1 MLASLVLTLF
11 AVMSGTLC
19 TYFYDDTDD
28 GTTRAVVVWRIAAG
42 CATGMAWLAIAGFAV
57 ASVIG
62 MTGWTIIAAA
72 ALVVLPAILLMTF
85 CPQLISYMRRDA
97 RILFIANGEGGR
109 RGSVHHRIAHR
120 VVWGMVA
127 MVLFAVCLNVYF
139 ERASGIYTGFE
150 TNLGDMPFHVSIING
165 FAKGD
170 NFPPQHTEFAG
181 VPLTYPFLV
190 DFVAGLFVRAGATM
204 GDALLV
210 ENFALMMAFVVLMA
224 TWGAEFARNRFDE
237 SGLDKRGT
245 VKEHRGR
252 GRAVGLVSV
261 ALVLL
266 SGGLGWVMFLRELY
280 AGGVSNLFAL
290 LGNLP
295 HHYTITGSQF
305 RWGNAVVVL
314 LVPQRGLLLGMPL
327 FLIIVTL
334 WWRVVRDSRNDEDV
348 QFQILNFKSE
358 TKHSGKL
365 DQEEKGSRRNK
376 QRRTTHKTQGKKR
389 ELKDAKLKG
398 VGLENATSK
407 GAGGLLP
414 ADDAAWRWSPDTRRM
429 LAAGV
434 MTAMLPL
441 IHAHS
446 FLVLIGAAA
455 CLAVLFPGWRQWAI
469 YFVAA
474 LTLALPQLV
483 WAMSGSAVNT
493 SDFIAWQVGWDSRST
508 NVFVFWFLNA
518 GLFLPLLIIALVLAV
533 KNFNQAGA
541 HGESDDRLVSS
552 WFVPNQ
558 AVLFYVPFGLLFIAT
573 NLLKLS
579 PWVWDNIKM
588 IFCWYVVSVP
598 LVALLI
604 VTAWERAGDL
614 TGVVRFASRFAV
626 FAVFVVLTFA
636 GTLDVWR
643 AVSGAMPQQLFTPEA
658 QSFARVI
665 ESQTAPQSLIL
676 HAPTYNHPTY
686 LTGRRTLVGYPGHL
700 WTHGLD
706 YIGREKEI
714 ERIYANAPD
723 RRALIAKYDV
733 NYIAVGVD
741 ERAAMKIDEALFN
754 DYKLVGEVSGYR
766 LYEVKP

>member
-1 MLASLVLTLF
+1 MLVSLILTLL
-11 AVMSGTLC
+11 AVISGTLC
-19 TYFYDDTDD
+19 TYFYDDTND

-62 MTGWTIIAAA
+62 MTGWTIIASA

-85 CPQLISYMRRDA
+85 CPQVINYMRRDA
-97 RILFIANGEGGR
+97 RILFMASSDGGR
-109 RGSVHHRIAHR
+109 RSSVHRALYR
-120 VVWGMVA
+120 VVWCVVT
-127 MVLFAVCLNVYF
+127 MVLLAVCLNVYY

-210 ENFALMMAFVVLMA
+210 ENFALMLAFVVLMA
-224 TWGAEFARNRFDE
+224 TWGAEFARSKFDE

-252 GRAVGLVSV
+252 WRAVGLVSV
-261 ALVLL
+261 LLVLL
-266 SGGLGWVMFLRELY
+266 SGGLGWVMFFRELY

-290 LGNLP
+290 LGNLS

-314 LVPQRGLLLGMPL
+314 LVPQRSLLLGMPL

-334 WWRVVRDSRNDEDV
+334 WWRVVRDGRNDEDV
-348 QFQILNFKSE
+348 QFQISNLKSE
-358 TKHSGKL
+358 TEHSGKSN
-365 DQEEKGSRRNK
+365 QEAKGSRRNK
-376 QRRTTHKTQGKKR
+376 QHRTTHKTQGKEA

-398 VGLENATSK
+398 VGLEDATSK
-407 GAGGLLP
+407 GAGRVERVDG
-414 ADDAAWRWSPDTRRM
+414 AAWRWSSDARRM

-441 IHAHS
+441 IHAHC
-446 FLVLIGAAA
+446 FLVVIGAAA
-455 CLAVLFPGWRQWAI
+455 CLAVLFPAWRQWAI
-469 YFVAA
+469 YFVPA
-474 LTLALPQLV
+474 LTLAVPQLL

-508 NVFVFWFLNA
+508 NVFVFWFINA
-518 GLFLPLLIIALVLAV
+518 GLFLPLLIIALVLAI
-533 KNFNQAGA
+533 KNFGKADA
-541 HGESDDRLVSS
+541 RGESDNRLASS
-552 WFVPNQ
+552 WFVSNR

-604 VTAWERAGDL
+604 VKAWEHVGDAK
-614 TGVVRFASRFAV
+614 GMMRVVSRFAV
-626 FAVFVVLTFA
+626 VAVFIVLTLA

-706 YIGREKEI
+706 YINREKEI
-714 ERIYANAPD
+714 NRIYANAPD